1 MNLLLYL
8 LLGTV
13 VSIGGSILPSMLN
26 MTVVKFSLKSGRKS
40 AVYVA
45 VGISLILIIQSSIA
59 IYLSD
64 ILMRNTEYINTI
76 QKVATVIF
84 FLISIH
90 FFRISRKSKYKS
102 RKERIQ
108 KSTAFFHGIVLSFL
122 NVFAIP
128 FYFTVIT
135 FLIAGKIFEFSYL
148 NALFFS
154 LGAALGT
161 FMFLGIYAFV
171 AKKIEFKLHFLAT
184 KMDFILGCLTGFV
197 ALGNT
202 AYIFIN
208 S

>member
-1 MNLLLYL
+1 MKFFLYL
-8 LLGTV
+8 LLGTA
-13 VSIGGSILPSMLN
+13 VSILGSILPSMLN

-40 AVYVA
+40 AIYLA
-45 VGISLILIIQSSIA
+45 AGISLILILQSSIA

-64 ILMRNTEYINTI
+64 ILMRNSEYINTI
-76 QKVATVIF
+76 QKVATAIF
-84 FLISIH
+84 FLISIN
-90 FFRISRKSKYKS
+90 FFRISRKSKYKP

-108 KSTAFFHGIVLSFL
+108 KSTAFLHGVVLSFL

-135 FLIAGKIFEFSYL
+135 FLIASKIFEFSYL

-184 KMDFILGCLTGFV
+184 KMDFILGCLTGIV
-197 ALGNT
+197 GIGNVI
-202 AYIFIN
+202 YLF
-208 S
+208 SK